1 MTPESKALVQ
11 ESWDLLLPSAG
22 AFAEHFFDRLLD
34 LDPQLG
40 RLFRATDMGEQ
51 GRRVVRAIT
60 TAVRGLD
67 EDSPA
72 SSRAAF
78 VPPAGRPV
86 VTEAL
91 LDSLAAVLCER
102 FTPRVCGAWK
112 EFCSGRATELRSV
125 ALGDTG
131 TSRVVP
137 LARRLIGIGS

>member
-1 MTPESKALVQ
+1 MNPESKALVQ
-11 ESWDLLLPSAG
+11 ESWEHVLPSAG
-22 AFAEHFFDRLLD
+22 TFADLFFDRLLD

-40 RLFRATDMGEQ
+40 RLFRATDMDEQ

-60 TAVRGLD
+60 TAVRGLGD
-67 EDSPA
+67 EWHS
-72 SSRAAF
+72 SSRSAF

-91 LDSLAAVLCER
+91 LDSLAGVLREE
-102 FTPRVCGAWK
+102 FTPRVKGAWK
-112 EFCSGRATELRSV
+112 EFCSGRATDLRAA

-137 LARRLIGIGS
+137 LARRLLGIGG

>member
-1 MTPESKALVQ
+1 MTSESKALVQ

-60 TAVRGLD
+60 TAVRGL
-67 EDSPA
+67 ENESP

-78 VPPAGRPV
+78 VPPAARPV

-91 LDSLAAVLCER
+91 LDSLAAVLGEG
-102 FTPRVCGAWK
+102 FTPRVRVAWK

-137 LARRLIGIGS
+137 LARRLIGIGG